1 MSRVMSDEETLA
13 AIEGALAAQQTVM
26 SDADTLAAIDGVLGT
41 QSWKPL
47 PSPAPKL
54 SVKDY
59 IDIKDMK
66 HNPHERTVAGTLK
79 DVGLAVPNAMMHRR
93 SPNGQPPVERKILIF
108 LRTGERRFLVGS
120 ATRNTP
126 KIRITASSAIR
137 GDAGPHYTVH
147 GNLISVR
154 NGTTPKE
161 IARGLGWPPLVF
173 PAKISHPQASGG
185 CLCPAPRPR
194 SPLRPILKKKAN

>member
-1 MSRVMSDEETLA
+1 MKYAWTLA
-13 AIEGALAAQQTVM
+13 ICLAVLCLAAPSGAAPQKALR
-26 SDADTLAAIDGVLGT
+26 DAHVDLACADCHTGQKNPKQAGAV
-41 QSWKPL
+41 SCAKCHD
-47 PSPAPKL
+47 APEVAK
-54 SVKDY
+54 
-59 IDIKDMK
+59 
-66 HNPHERTVAGTLK
+66 RTASRGK
-79 DVGLAVPNAMMHRR
+79 
-93 SPNGQPPVERKILIF
+93 KILIF

-154 NGTTPKE
+154 NGTTPEE

-173 PAKISHPQASGG
+173 PAKISHPQAPGG

>member
-1 MSRVMSDEETLA
+1 MKYAWTLA
-13 AIEGALAAQQTVM
+13 ICLAVLCLAAPSEAAPQKALR
-26 SDADTLAAIDGVLGT
+26 DAHVDLACADCHTG
-41 QSWKPL
+41 QKN
-47 PSPAPKL
+47 PKQ
-54 SVKDY
+54 
-59 IDIKDMK
+59 
-66 HNPHERTVAGTLK
+66 AG
-79 DVGLAVPNAMMHRR
+79 AVSLPNAMMHRR

-154 NGTTPKE
+154 NGTTPEE

>member
-1 MSRVMSDEETLA
+1 MSGGPVSLP
-13 AIEGALAAQQTVM
+13 
-26 SDADTLAAIDGVLGT
+26 
-41 QSWKPL
+41 PL
-47 PSPAPKL
+47 PEPRHRRRFGMPMWISH
-54 SVKDY
+54 V
-59 IDIKDMK
+59 
-66 HNPHERTVAGTLK
+66 RTATPGRK
-79 DVGLAVPNAMMHRR
+79 IQNRPRRYAVPNAMMHRR

-154 NGTTPKE
+154 NGTTPEE
-161 IARGLGWPPLVF
+161 IARSLGWPPLVF

>member
-1 MSRVMSDEETLA
+1 MKYAWTLA
-13 AIEGALAAQQTVM
+13 ICLAVLCLAAPSGAAPQKALR
-26 SDADTLAAIDGVLGT
+26 DAHVDLACADCHTGQKNPKQAGEV
-41 QSWKPL
+41 SCAKCHD
-47 PSPAPKL
+47 APEVAKRTA
-54 SVKDY
+54 SRGK
-59 IDIKDMK
+59 K
-66 HNPHERTVAGTLK
+66 NPHI
-79 DVGLAVPNAMMHRR
+79 
-93 SPNGQPPVERKILIF
+93 SPHWGNG
-108 LRTGERRFLVGS
+108 GFLVGS

-154 NGTTPKE
+154 NGTTPEE